1 MLYKRASD
9 LINASMS
16 NANDF
21 LNNKE
26 DGEENVSGD
35 SSASDYILV
44 AMIVSM
50 LLCMA
55 VCCLCLFCR
64 TSSSRF
70 TLCGWNFEIND
81 RNASVGI
88 DELSELHEV
97 VPLTPTSTNAHN
109 ITDIEQKLKS
119 DPPPPL
125 YSEVTS
131 ISVFERF
138 RRKNKRRDP
147 SAADDKSEIE
157 LGANV
162 KRKRSDRRSFTRFFQ
177 RSVSYQPPRVT
188 NFKSTTGNFRK
199 CSQIKEADSSTLSH
213 LDKRPSKLS
222 LPKSSSEVVF
232 GRSISVLDELKFY
245 PSQDDSKNRK
255 PSFEKDEAKGN
266 HSQKSSGSS
275 KDLSSGCYDDE
286 VFM

>member
-1 MLYKRASD
+1 MLYKRASSD
-9 LINASMS
+9 LNIST
-16 NANDF
+16 
-21 LNNKE
+21 NNNIDLLPTSTH
-26 DGEENVSGD
+26 DGGSGD
-35 SSASDYILV
+35 NMMSSASDYILV

-131 ISVFERF
+131 MSVFERF
-138 RRKNKRRDP
+138 RRKNKRRDN
-147 SAADDKSEIE
+147 SIADDKSEVE
-157 LGANV
+157 LGTTV
-162 KRKRSDRRSFTRFFQ
+162 KRKRSDRKSFTRFFQ
-177 RSVSYQPPRVT
+177 RSVSYQPPRVSAH
-188 NFKSTTGNFRK
+188 KTGLSNFRK
-199 CSQIKEADSSTLSH
+199 CSQIKEADS
-213 LDKRPSKLS
+213 DKRPTKLD
-222 LPKSSSEVVF
+222 LPKSSSGVVF
-232 GRSISVLDELKFY
+232 GRSISVLDEPKFY
-245 PSQDDSKNRK
+245 STQEDSKNFK
-255 PSFEKDEAKGN
+255 LSVKKEKRN
-266 HSQKSSGSS
+266 SNQSQKDSDGS